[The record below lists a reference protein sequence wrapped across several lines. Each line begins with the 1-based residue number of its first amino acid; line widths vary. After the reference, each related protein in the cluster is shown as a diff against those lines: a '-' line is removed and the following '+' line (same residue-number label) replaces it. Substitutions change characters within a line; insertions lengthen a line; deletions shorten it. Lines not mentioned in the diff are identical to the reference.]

1 KDGREA
7 VEKLRAAPAAFDVV
21 LMDVH
26 MPVLDGNEATRL
38 IRGEL
43 GLVALPVIALT
54 ASALVA
60 ERLRAFEA
68 GMNDFVSKPFDA
80 EVLMRT
86 VRRCVERARAGGL
99 AGVPE
104 DAAPPAPT
112 PASTPAPAAAP
123 VASVLRPE
131 DLAALIDALRERS
144 ASALP
149 RLDELAPSLR
159 AHLGEQRFGAL
170 ERAMQTLRFR
180 RAAEILEGADAG
192 GRARNL

>member
-1 KDGREA
+1 
-7 VEKLRAAPAAFDVV
+7 
-21 LMDVH
+21 M
-26 MPVLDGNEATRL
+26 LDGNAATRL

-86 VRRCVERARAGGL
+86 VRRCVERGRAGGSPGL
-99 AGVPE
+99 QQE
-104 DAAPPAPT
+104 NAAPPA
-112 PASTPAPAAAP
+112 AAPAPP
-123 VASVLRPE
+123 VLRPQ
-131 DLAALIDALRERS
+131 DLAMLIDALRERS

-149 RLDELAPSLR
+149 RLDELGPALR
-159 AHLGEQRFGAL
+159 AHLGEHRFGAL
-170 ERAMQTLRFR
+170 ERALQTLRFR
-180 RAAEILEGADAG
+180 RAAEILEEADAG
-192 GRARNL
+192 GQARNL